1 MEWGTSVGGYPVPYE
16 CPHVPAA
23 TAEADFGGW
32 GKWAVE
38 GRSDATENGNPSGA
52 ALPHHLPLHK
62 GGFGSDQLLA
72 VKGKCG
78 TTENGNPSCAAL
90 PHHLPLHKGGFG
102 SDQLLVVEREAHS
115 TPDVGSCDD
124 VREVWVSARSGRV

>member
-62 GGFGSDQLLA
+62 GGFGSDQLL
-72 VKGKCG
+72 
-78 TTENGNPSCAAL
+78 
-90 PHHLPLHKGGFG
+90 
-102 SDQLLVVEREAHS
+102 VVEREAHS